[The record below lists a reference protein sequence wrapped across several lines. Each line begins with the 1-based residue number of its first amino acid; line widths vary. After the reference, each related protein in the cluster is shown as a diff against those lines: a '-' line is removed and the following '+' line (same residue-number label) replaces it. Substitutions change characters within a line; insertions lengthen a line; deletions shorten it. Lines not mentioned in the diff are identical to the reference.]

1 MAEHHHEICAH
12 PGCNCLAVKG
22 SKYCGPKCES
32 KGDKPEEECSCGHQ
46 GCQDS
51 PMFVG

>member
-1 MAEHHHEICAH
+1 MPDHHHELCAH
-12 PGCNCLAVKG
+12 PGCNCLAANG
-22 SKYCGPKCES
+22 SKYCGKSCEAS
-32 KGDKPEEECSCGHQ
+32 GEKPEAVCPCGHP